1 MINLVVNNFVYF
13 VLFGEYLEEIMRN
26 LVLNLYRLARNFF
39 VLGNDLF
46 GRVSKLAQPLI
57 LIDAVAC

>member
-1 MINLVVNNFVYF
+1 
-13 VLFGEYLEEIMRN
+13 MRN
-26 LVLNLYRLARNFF
+26 LVLNLYRLVTNFF